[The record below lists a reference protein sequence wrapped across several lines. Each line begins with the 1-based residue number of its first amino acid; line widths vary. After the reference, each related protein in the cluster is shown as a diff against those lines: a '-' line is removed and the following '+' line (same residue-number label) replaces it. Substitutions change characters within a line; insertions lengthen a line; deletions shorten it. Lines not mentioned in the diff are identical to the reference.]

1 MNPWPLESLASLL
14 TESPRNGVSPSDG
27 GTVRSSVLTLSAITG
42 AAFNESASK
51 EADFKV
57 NPPTSKRVDHRD
69 FLVCRGNGNLRLVG
83 SGFFPKRD
91 LPGVVFPD
99 TMIALRVDSSR
110 VDREY
115 LEFVW
120 RSQELRGQIEA
131 GARTTN
137 GTFKINQGVVEG
149 LRIPV
154 PPIGEQ
160 RRIAAVLR
168 NADELRAKRR
178 QAISLLDALVQSIF
192 LDRFGRDSKDGTIV
206 TVEEV
211 AAQKKNAIRTG
222 PFGSQL
228 LHEEFTDTGI
238 PVLGIDNAVQNEFRW
253 ARPRFISDEKYRQLK
268 RYRVF
273 PGDVLITIMGTC
285 GRCAVAPADMPE
297 SINTKHLCCITLD
310 RSKCLPD
317 FLHDYFLMHP
327 VAQNYLQRTAKGAIM
342 SGLNMGIIKALPIA
356 LPPLAQQELYVET
369 MRGVHEQ
376 ELRSKR
382 HLEQL
387 DELFNSLQARAFR
400 GEL

>member
-1 MNPWPLESLASLL
+1 MSPWPLESLASLL
-14 TESPRNGVSPSDG
+14 TEAPRNGVSPSDG

-42 AAFNESASK
+42 AAFDESASK

-99 TMIALRVDSSR
+99 TMIALKVDTSR

-115 LEFVW
+115 LEFAW

-178 QAISLLDALVQSIF
+178 QAISLLDALAQSIF
-192 LDRFGRDSKDGTIV
+192 HDMVLKESEFERSCPLG
-206 TVEEV
+206 EV
-211 AAQKKNAIRTG
+211 ADIVSGITKGRKLPGGVALKSIPYLAVANVQDKQLDLSAVKSIEASQAEIDRYRLLEDDLLLTEGGDPDKLGRGTLWGNELPEAIHQNHIFRVRLNKD
-222 PFGSQL
+222 FGVNPVYLNWYVGSDVGKRYFLRSAKQ
-228 LHEEFTDTGI
+228 TTGI
-238 PVLGIDNAVQNEFRW
+238 ASIN
-253 ARPRFISDEKYRQLK
+253 STQLK
-268 RYRVF
+268 NF
-273 PGDVLITIMGTC
+273 PLQIPHIKLQ
-285 GRCAVAPADMPE
+285 E
-297 SINTKHLCCITLD
+297 SFASRIAEVRNTKAT
-310 RSKCLPD
+310 
-317 FLHDYFLMHP
+317 
-327 VAQNYLQRTAKGAIM
+327 
-342 SGLNMGIIKALPIA
+342 
-356 LPPLAQQELYVET
+356 QQAS
-369 MRGVHEQ
+369 
-376 ELRSKR
+376 LRA
-382 HLEQL
+382 L
-387 DELFNSLQARAFR
+387 DELFASLQARAFR
-400 GEL
+400 GDL